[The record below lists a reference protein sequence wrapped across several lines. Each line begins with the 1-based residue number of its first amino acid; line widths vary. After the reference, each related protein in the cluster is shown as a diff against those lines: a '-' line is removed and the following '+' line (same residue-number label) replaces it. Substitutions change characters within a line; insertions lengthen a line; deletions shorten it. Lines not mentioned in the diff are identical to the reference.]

1 MNEYCKSK
9 KLYRHNIRLC
19 DLSCISKK
27 ININIS
33 SLRKHGKNY
42 ELQKKEF
49 DILVYIFDKHFV
61 WIKSN

>member
-42 ELQKKEF
+42 EL
-49 DILVYIFDKHFV
+49 
-61 WIKSN
+61 